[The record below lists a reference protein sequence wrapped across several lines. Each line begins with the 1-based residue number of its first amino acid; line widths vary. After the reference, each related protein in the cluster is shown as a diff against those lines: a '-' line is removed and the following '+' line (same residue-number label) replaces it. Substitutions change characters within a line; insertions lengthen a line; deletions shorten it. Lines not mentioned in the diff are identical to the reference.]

1 MFKKK
6 PTTVAAAIAGLIEAV
21 TNLDTVRE
29 KQSQLALDKR
39 VEANELVMAAEAAEG
54 EASYAAAVA
63 TKLREITEA

>member
-6 PTTVAAAIAGLIEAV
+6 PTTVAGAIAGLIEAV
-21 TNLDTVRE
+21 TNLDTVRDT
-29 KQSQLALDKR
+29 QAQLALDKR
-39 VEANELVMAAEAAEG
+39 VEANELVMSAEAAET